1 MSTNAVDNS
10 NLKDS
15 LHLAGSAVANFSPA
29 VTLAITGG
37 DLVVTDASTFP
48 AGDSLKKVHVRVIDH
63 LGAELRDTITTT
75 GGGGAKTIDLA
86 TINIS
91 KPLVVQATVIT
102 TNGLIADGRGEIFAV
117 TGGAGAVSKWDKQ

>member
-1 MSTNAVDNS
+1 MSQNAFDNS
-10 NLKDS
+10 NLKDK
-15 LHLAGSAVANFSPA
+15 LHLEGTPVASFTPA

-48 AGDSLKKVHVRVIDH
+48 AGDGLKKAHVKVLDY
-63 LGAELRDTITTT
+63 LGSELRDTITTT

-91 KPLVVQATVIT
+91 KPLVVQVTVIT
-102 TNGLIADGRGEIFAV
+102 NNGLKADGRGEIFAV
-117 TGGAGAVSKWDKQ
+117 TGGAAAVANWDKQ